1 MMSLNELDDLVHHV
15 ETRNYAK
22 CIERG
27 ATPYRVVD
35 DGLAVEVY
43 DALDES
49 WGLLEAFATKTAREK
64 WERLKTTRESH
75 VPANG
80 LAHLGQRPFSAR
92 VVRLVWPE
100 DGKGNIV
107 VKEAPAWHHVDKI
120 EMDDAA
126 AGIRALA
133 DDDATIIDASKD
145 ELRRKLQEIAT
156 LCRRRGTGVGCGESG
171 VNAETQRRK
180 DAEAGERSVPP
191 GTAVSSGQLP
201 TETGAILM
209 LAPGE
214 LEEHPEAL
222 AFWPDSAQRREDI
235 EAVCASVA
243 EVGGIR
249 DPLTVCRRGDGG
261 WWVVDGCTR
270 LEAARRAKLAV
281 VPCLAMT
288 IREDDIKDE
297 VFMRNM
303 TRTRFCSGMR
313 VMRYLEKHMADV
325 LETAKRNADPADRGR
340 QGGRGNKKLESRDFA
355 FSAKAIAE
363 RLKVSQKDVLGGIEL
378 LRCKYE
384 NLTVRRTPDSRTLVE
399 ATEEEREGIEEAYR
413 RVLEGTP
420 LRRWLPAAKGHT
432 ATEGKAKADTNWENV
447 AARTLV
453 SLENIFRNW
462 DEMKEVSQEFFSK
475 EFKKALAKAPGD
487 VLLVVRK
494 IASLL
499 PPA

>member
-1 MMSLNELDDLVHHV
+1 MMSLNELDDLVNHV
-15 ETRNYAK
+15 ETRNFAK

-27 ATPYRVVD
+27 ATPYRVHD
-35 DGLAVEVY
+35 DGVSVDTY
-43 DALDES
+43 DGLDGT
-49 WGLLEAFATKTAREK
+49 WGPMGTFATKSAREK

-100 DGKGNIV
+100 NGKGNIV
-107 VKEAPAWHHVDKI
+107 VKEAPTWRHVDSI
-120 EMDDAA
+120 EVGDAA

-133 DDDATIIDASKD
+133 DDEATIIDASKE
-145 ELRRKLQEIAT
+145 ELRRLLQETAT
-156 LCRRRGTGVGCGESG
+156 LCGM
-171 VNAETQRRK
+171 K
-180 DAEAGERSVPP
+180 IERSTPNAQRSTLNEEERSDTSRST
-191 GTAVSSGQLP
+191 G
-201 TETGAILM
+201 EGAILM

-222 AFWPDSAQRREDI
+222 AFWPDSEQRREDI

-249 DPLTVCRRGDGG
+249 DPLTVCRRKDGG

-281 VPCLAMT
+281 VPCLATT

-325 LETAKRNADPADRGR
+325 LETAKRTAAENGA
-340 QGGRGNKKLESRDFA
+340 QGGRGKKAESRDSC
-355 FSAKAIAE
+355 FSSKAIAD
-363 RLKVSQKDVLGGIEL
+363 RLKVSKKDVLGGIEL

-384 NLTVRRTPDSRTLVE
+384 NMTVRRTRDSRTLVE
-399 ATEEEREGIEEAYR
+399 ATDEEREGIEEAYR

-432 ATEGKAKADTNWENV
+432 ATEGKAKADTNYD
-447 AARTLV
+447 ALQARTLT
-453 SLENIFRNW
+453 SLGTVFDHWGELPDAGQVDFV
-462 DEMKEVSQEFFSK
+462 KG
-475 EFKKALAKAPGD
+475 FKKLLARAPED
-487 VLLVVRK
+487 VLLVVRR

-499 PPA
+499 PPVA